1 MKPALIIINDK
12 LLESGM
18 DQVEIDHLMAR
29 FLEEEAF
36 DYVDCISEF
45 QKEMELKE
53 KENRVIH

>member
-1 MKPALIIINDK
+1 MKPALIEINDK

-36 DYVDCISEF
+36 DFVEAVGKAEDEFNICNQKYVC
-45 QKEMELKE
+45 
-53 KENRVIH
+53 

>member
-36 DYVDCISEF
+36 DYVDCIEQF

-53 KENRVIH
+53 KEYKVIH

>member
-1 MKPALIIINDK
+1 MKPALIEINDR

-36 DYVDCISEF
+36 DFVSCVNEF
-45 QKEMELKE
+45 NKEYNSSFNKHE
-53 KENRVIH
+53 VIH

>member
-36 DYVDCISEF
+36 DYVECIKECIDCKNI
-45 QKEMELKE
+45 KIE
-53 KENRVIH
+53 KVIIH